1 MLFFW
6 TNRPPRSGTGVAWL
20 SLGKGLLDMGLLT
33 AILLLMLVL
42 VSSQAHGQAALDRM
56 NFGDTGSDI
65 YSETVHNLSTA
76 FGAVTPPSV
85 VTAGGGTTPS
95 NPSSTGASQT
105 VTGAMGLSGREL
117 LPRTPYADVY
127 GGQITFTMAVD
138 PVQQNY
144 LTVKFWGSDA
154 NTDEWLVL
162 DVNGYE
168 VGARHGGAGVGL
180 TAQSNTEGD
189 MFWNYSG
196 GWYANRWIYRTM
208 PLPLNLTQGQSSVTL
223 TIRSLGWIQYYASG
237 AYFGNYQVLMN
248 SPSPVLYEAVTHTTS
263 YFDSSA
269 ETQGTAPAVKTPLTT
284 PTASQQ
290 IATQESGIN
299 SVTKTYLANA
309 PSALSPVDVQYLA
322 EVYGTSWSTYKGSSA
337 IVTQVIAAID
347 AMVTAYAAAPTTY
360 MGSFGNASWGGPM
373 GPTGDAI
380 RLLWTQINT
389 GSTMSTTVAY
399 GGSIGTVSRTTGW
412 SMALRASL
420 DYGRF
425 NRRGITNQS
434 IFEAMDEY
442 LANRG
447 LELVQPSNALNES
460 EALRY
465 LNEACGISPWLGNDQ
480 PGEGPV
486 PVYGT
491 APNGP
496 NWYMMT
502 TAGTSKEIGFVGSD
516 YGEVGGEIY
525 RMGIVSA
532 NAALQARALVLL
544 TARDYFRWAS
554 GDANGYLIM
563 YGSDP
568 IGVRNNQEMPGNAAY
583 LPNMGYLGRGTS
595 DDFLLAS
602 QGASIIGSNL
612 LGYFQQSLNQGQL
625 WPKVNSWYT
634 DTYYGVE
641 NLAPLV
647 PDYWTKASTQAQT
660 GVLLPETNGAGLP
673 NFAWA
678 DTQNMVVA
686 AKYGS
691 GASEENA
698 FFNLF
703 WREPNYINGY
713 AKVFDLTSS
722 QARVADVMLQ
732 DEQFDSTG
740 VTLLGSN
747 VTDITM
753 EPWDSP
759 TMATA
764 GLPYMEAIRS
774 DLTTL
779 PTNNQDGGRGT
790 GYTLRWGHWLVGMN
804 GYQSATGT
812 TYAMKMPSDF
822 TSGTD
827 LISGQTFSGQITLQ
841 PQTAVVFYVADTAD
855 PNPAPGPVLYLGA
868 GSNES
873 GAVPLTWRAAAG
885 ANYYTLLRSTTS
897 GGPYTVVANGLTQLQ
912 YLDNTVSNGTT
923 YYYVVVSYNNAG
935 LTGGNSPQASATPV
949 AAETSG
955 LPVPWSNADVGSVG
969 AVGSATYSGGTFT
982 LKGSG
987 AGISGTADAFQYVY
1001 APLNGNSSITVKVVS
1016 QTNTASYSSPAGIMI
1031 RQSLNAE
1038 DLNVE
1043 LVLTPQDGVFMNRRT
1058 ALADSTNTV
1067 AKMTGIVAPYW
1078 LQLTFTA
1085 GNTFT
1090 GSISPDGVNWTVLG
1104 TTVLASWSGQS
1115 TIGMVDSSN
1124 SAGTLATDV
1133 FSNVTLTGVPTNS
1146 VAAVPSGLGATPG
1159 VGKVSLSWAAVSGAT
1174 GYNLKRSTASGGPYT
1189 AIAADASSTAYVDT
1203 TVVVGT
1209 TYYYVVS
1216 SLNSVGE
1223 SANSAQVSA
1232 TPTPSTLTVTAV
1244 SVSRFF
1250 DTANPALTYTM
1261 TGFSPG
1267 DTQANSTTGAPLLTT
1282 AAVRISPA
1290 GSYAIQAIVGTLAS
1304 SKYTFQY
1311 VNGTLAVTGNAP
1323 QQIAFPPL
1331 PSLAAV
1337 GTLRLAAAASSGL
1350 PVTFSVS
1357 GPATVSGSLLTATG
1371 TGTVTV
1377 TAGQTGNATYAAA
1390 PSVARTLSIQ

>member
-1 MLFFW
+1 MLLYS
-6 TNRPPRSGTGVAWL
+6 TNRSPRVPLAAHRRG
-20 SLGKGLLDMGLLT
+20 LGQRILKAGWTTRLLVVLFAFAASKAQSQAVLDQLTFGDMGT
-33 AILLLMLVL
+33 D
-42 VSSQAHGQAALDRM
+42 AHSE
-56 NFGDTGSDI
+56 GS
-65 YSETVHNLSTA
+65 HNLTSS

-85 VTAGGGTTPS
+85 VAAGGGTTPS
-95 NPSSTGASQT
+95 NPSSTGPSQS
-105 VTGAMGLSGREL
+105 VTGAMSLTGRQL
-117 LPRTPYADVY
+117 LPRTPDADIY
-127 GGQITFTMAVD
+127 GGQMTFTMKVD

-144 LTVKFWGSDA
+144 LTVKFWGSDT
-154 NTDEWLVL
+154 NTNEWLAL

-168 VGARHGGAGVGL
+168 LGARHGGAGVGL

-196 GWYANRWIYRTM
+196 GWYPNRWIYRTL

-223 TIRSLGWIQYYASG
+223 TVRSLGWIQYYASG

-263 YFDSSA
+263 YFDSSS

-299 SVTKTYLANA
+299 SNTKTYLADA
-309 PSALSPVDVQYLA
+309 PSALTPVDVQYLA

-337 IVTQVIAAID
+337 IVTQVVASID
-347 AMVTAYAAAPTTY
+347 AMVTAYAAAPSTY
-360 MGSFGNASWGGPM
+360 MGSFGNSSWGGYF
-373 GPTGDAI
+373 GPVGDAI
-380 RLLWTQINT
+380 RLLWPEINT

-399 GGSIGTVSRTTGW
+399 GGSLGTVSRTTAW
-412 SMALRASL
+412 STALRASV

-465 LNEACGISPWLGNDQ
+465 LNEACGISPWMGNDQ

-525 RMGIVSA
+525 RMGIVSG

-544 TARDYFRWAS
+544 TARDYFRWTSA
-554 GDANGYLIM
+554 DANGYEIM

-568 IGVRNNQEMPGNAAY
+568 VGVRNNQEMPGNAAY
-583 LPNMGYLGRGTS
+583 LPNLGYLGRGTS

-602 QGASIIGSNL
+602 QGASVIGSNL
-612 LGYFQQSLNQGQL
+612 LGYFQQSANQGQL

-647 PDYWTKASTQAQT
+647 PDYWTKASAQAQT

-713 AKVFDLTSS
+713 AKVFDLTQS

-740 VTLLGSN
+740 ITLLGSN
-747 VTDITM
+747 VTDVTM
-753 EPWDSP
+753 EPWDDP
-759 TMATA
+759 IMATA
-764 GLPYMEAIRS
+764 GGPYMEAIRS

-779 PTNNQDGGRGT
+779 PAKNQDGGRGT

-804 GYQSATGT
+804 GYQTSTGT

-827 LISGQTFSGQITLQ
+827 LISGQTFSGPITLQ
-841 PQTAVVFYVADTAD
+841 PQTAVVFYMSDSVD

-873 GAVPLTWRAAAG
+873 GAVPLTWCAASG

-912 YLDNTVSNGTT
+912 YLDNTVTNGTT
-923 YYYVVVSYNNAG
+923 YYYVVASYNAAG
-935 LTGGNSPQASATPV
+935 LTGGNSPQAVATPV
-949 AAETSG
+949 ATETAG
-955 LPVPWSNADVGSVG
+955 LPPPWTNADVGNVG
-969 AVGSATYSGGTFT
+969 AAGSATYSGGTFT

-987 AGISGTADAFQYVY
+987 AGITGTADGFQYVY
-1001 APLNGNSSITVKVVS
+1001 APLNGNASITVKVVS
-1016 QTNTASYSSPAGIMI
+1016 QTNTASYSSPAGVMI
-1031 RQSLNAE
+1031 RQSLNPQ

-1043 LVLTPQDGVFMNRRT
+1043 VVLTPQDGVFMNRRT
-1058 ALADSTNTV
+1058 ALADSENTV
-1067 AKMTGIVAPYW
+1067 AKQTGIVAPYW

-1085 GNTFT
+1085 GNVFT

-1104 TTVLASWSGQS
+1104 STILASWTGQS

-1124 SAGTLATDV
+1124 AAGTLATDV
-1133 FSNVTLTGVPTNS
+1133 FSNVTLSGVPTNS
-1146 VAAVPSGLGATPG
+1146 VPAVPTGLSATPG
-1159 VGKVSLSWAAVSGAT
+1159 VAQISLSWMTVSGAT
-1174 GYNLKRSTASGGPYT
+1174 GYNLKRSTNSGGPYT
-1189 AIAADASSTAYVDT
+1189 TIAANTSSTSYVDS
-1203 TVVVGT
+1203 GLQANT
-1209 TYYYVVS
+1209 TYFYVVS
-1216 SLNSVGE
+1216 ALNAVGE

-1232 TPTPSTLTVTAV
+1232 TPSGYPLTVTAA
-1244 SVSRFF
+1244 SASRFF
-1250 DTANPALTYTM
+1250 DTPNPALTYTM
-1261 TGFSPG
+1261 TGFQGS
-1267 DTQANSTTGAPLLTT
+1267 DTQANSTTGAPALSTT
-1282 AAVRISPA
+1282 AMRNSMA
-1290 GSYAIQAIVGTLAS
+1290 GSYPIVASPGTLAS
-1304 SKYTFQY
+1304 SKYLFQF
-1311 VNGTLAVTGNAP
+1311 VNGTMTVTGNAA
-1323 QQIAFPPL
+1323 QQIVFPPL
-1331 PSLAAV
+1331 ANLATV

-1350 PVTFSVS
+1350 PVSFSVS

-1377 TAGQTGNATYAAA
+1377 TATQAGNATYAAA
-1390 PSVARTLSIQ
+1390 PTVTQSMVIQ